1 MDNINSAFAMAR
13 SHLRSLQSATI
24 NNTAGGQAN
33 EALQGMVDALDSLQD
48 EGSSAFKPR
57 VPAFNQ

>member
-13 SHLRSLQSATI
+13 SHLRSLQSSTV
-24 NNTAGGQAN
+24 NNTAGGKAN

-48 EGSSAFKPR
+48 NKEGSFKPR
-57 VPAFNQ
+57 VSVFNQ